1 MVAALTWGKKGMESA
16 QPAMKE
22 IGEEGQRLKDW
33 FLAAVDRDTDAF
45 NDVIAA
51 RRLPKKTDK
60 EKAAREAA
68 TERANQ
74 HATRVPLSVLEKS
87 VQALGLALRVA
98 RDGNPASASDA
109 GVGGACAL
117 AAAEGAALN
126 VRINLPSLT
135 DEKAAAGIAA
145 EQQRLLAQACE
156 LSGKVR
162 DAVEQH
168 LAP

>member
-1 MVAALTWGKKGMESA
+1 MRPVSAAMALIHRCWLRLIPRLARVLRLVPPAWPGTLPIYRFVPPTEPYLRLTAIVYS
-16 QPAMKE
+16 PS
-22 IGEEGQRLKDW
+22 I
-33 FLAAVDRDTDAF
+33 
-45 NDVIAA
+45 
-51 RRLPKKTDK
+51 
-60 EKAAREAA
+60 
-68 TERANQ
+68 
-74 HATRVPLSVLEKS
+74 
-87 VQALGLALRVA
+87 QALGLALRVA

-145 EQQRLLAQACE
+145 EQQRLLAQARE
-156 LSGKVR
+156 LSGEVR